1 MLIRAKH
8 RSGIMAAH
16 CAAIL
21 YGCVPWRHA
30 PSIHVL
36 IRRYAPNGMESRT
49 FSYSNCA
56 LFLGGMVG
64 SMGMGVVASY
74 FGLPMIF
81 IFSAVLLLI
90 NQTVAR
96 KIVADAAVLKE

>member
-1 MLIRAKH
+1 MPSIVQELWQLIVLRFCT
-8 RSGIMAAH
+8 GVFLGGMT
-16 CAAIL
+16 
-21 YGCVPWRHA
+21 

-56 LFLGGMVG
+56 LFLSGRYGRVHGDG
-64 SMGMGVVASY
+64 SGRVLFWFADDFY
-74 FGLPMIF
+74 
-81 IFSAVLLLI
+81 FSAVLLLI
-90 NQTVAR
+90 NLTVAR

>member
-1 MLIRAKH
+1 MPSIVQELWQLIVLRFCT
-8 RSGIMAAH
+8 GVFLGGMT
-16 CAAIL
+16 
-21 YGCVPWRHA
+21 

-36 IRRYAPNGMESRT
+36 IRRYAPNGMESCT
-49 FSYSNCA
+49 FSYSHCA

-81 IFSAVLLLI
+81 IFSAVFLLI